1 MTEWYLIDNEGN
13 ITRTAYA
20 RTKREAAQ
28 VFGGRPGTVISAL
41 SWKHDYHR
49 WAPVRTVTT
58 DKVQV
63 QERTGGP
70 KLSAGLL
77 GTAHAAQR
85 LGITA
90 RRLRHITERLAIQP
104 ERVAYGSREIYAYT
118 VSQVEAIRQ
127 RITSSLGG
135 TDD

>member
-1 MTEWYLIDNEGN
+1 MTEWYVIDNEGN
-13 ITRTAYA
+13 VVQTVYA
-20 RTKREAAQ
+20 RTKTDARR
-28 VFGGRPGTVISAL
+28 VVGDRRTVVSAL
-41 SWKHDYHR
+41 SWKYDYHK
-49 WAPVRTVTT
+49 WKPVRTVAT

-77 GTAHAAQR
+77 GTAHAAQA

-118 VSQVEAIRQ
+118 AAQVEAIRQ